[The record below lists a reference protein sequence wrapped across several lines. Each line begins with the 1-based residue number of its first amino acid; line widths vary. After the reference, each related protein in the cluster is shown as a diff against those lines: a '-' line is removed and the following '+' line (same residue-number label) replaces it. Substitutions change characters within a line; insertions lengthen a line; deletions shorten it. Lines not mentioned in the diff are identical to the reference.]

1 MNNPY
6 THTSARG
13 QHTRRQCHSAKTC
26 LHAPRGAEAADSK
39 GEKHPVPSPG
49 LNDTLHKEC
58 SHNMPWKHR
67 GDGSVRDFTTRKGML
82 PRTTCPICAAFC
94 CKSSKASHGPGKT
107 HQSSAHTH
115 QRPGRTQ
122 IPTARNLCWLAVPML
137 DGCSIRRLA
146 AGLQQ
151 SQELFCRCGENNSPN
166 TMLLSKP
173 LNKIDKHPH
182 PLTAGSD
189 HTSRPLPTPTPSTAA
204 RVQTAVQRCAAH
216 LAPFTT
222 WAHSHCTKTR
232 EGNKSREE
240 LHPHTLL
247 VPW

>member
-1 MNNPY
+1 MRISPQEKVY
-6 THTSARG
+6 CPA
-13 QHTRRQCHSAKTC
+13 QHVLSVLHSA
-26 LHAPRGAEAADSK
+26 
-39 GEKHPVPSPG
+39 
-49 LNDTLHKEC
+49 
-58 SHNMPWKHR
+58 
-67 GDGSVRDFTTRKGML
+67 VRRVRHTIAL
-82 PRTTCPICAAFC
+82 A
-94 CKSSKASHGPGKT
+94 GP

-137 DGCSIRRLA
+137 DGCSNRRLA
-146 AGLQQ
+146 ARLQH

-166 TMLLSKP
+166 TMLLSEP
-173 LNKIDKHPH
+173 LNKIDKHAH

-216 LAPFTT
+216 LAPFTS

-240 LHPHTLL
+240 LNPHTLL